1 MPTPLYL
8 SGSARQ
14 GLFGEYHMRTFV
26 SRFARSESGSNALE
40 YGLIVGLISLAIVAG
55 ATTAGT
61 GMNTLFTTVAT
72 AITTAVAAF

>member
-1 MPTPLYL
+1 MPASHYL

-14 GLFGEYHMRTFV
+14 GLFGEYHMHQFV
-26 SRFARSESGSNALE
+26 CRFARSESGSNALE

-61 GMNTLFTTVAT
+61 GMNTLFTTVAA
-72 AITTAVAAF
+72 AITTAVAAV